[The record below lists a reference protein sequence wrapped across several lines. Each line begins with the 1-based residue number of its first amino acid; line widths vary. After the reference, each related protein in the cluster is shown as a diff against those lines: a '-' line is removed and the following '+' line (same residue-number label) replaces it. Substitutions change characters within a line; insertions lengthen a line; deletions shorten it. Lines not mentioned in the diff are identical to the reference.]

1 MTFNLKL
8 SLNLLAAGFSL
19 TYLAAPAQ
27 AACVSGDCSA
37 LGYNKSESACS
48 GDIIR
53 CPFDTSKVFCKE
65 NKIEIGDILYSD
77 MTTSNS
83 VISGKTPIGVVFDG
97 ERRRALAL
105 NEFVKIKWSTENF
118 DIPTLTNYPYYTS
131 KDKAYMN
138 DYDGKSNTKKIID
151 YCRANSKSCPAAE
164 KAYSYSTTGTKAG
177 DWYLPASAEIIAIA
191 NVSGRLNDTLKKI
204 KGSEVFGISN
214 GGSSGSITR
223 YFTYWASTE
232 SEESFAFHTGIND
245 KDYDIESKTSDSQTI
260 GGFSNKA
267 RPVIAF

>member
-1 MTFNLKL
+1 MTFNYKL

-19 TYLAAPAQ
+19 TYFTAFAQ
-27 AACVSGDCSA
+27 AACVSNDCSA

-65 NKIEIGDILYSD
+65 NKIDVGDILYSD
-77 MTTSNS
+77 MTTSSS
-83 VISGKTPIGVVFDG
+83 VIPGKTPIGVVFDG
-97 ERRRALAL
+97 TRRRAIAL
-105 NEFVKIKWSTENF
+105 KEFVKIKWSTENF

-131 KDKAYMN
+131 QDKAYMN

-164 KAYSYSTTGTKAG
+164 KAYSYVTNGTYPG
-177 DWYLPASAEIIAIA
+177 QWYLPAAAEIIAIA
-191 NVSGRLNDTLKKI
+191 NVSGRLNDTLTKI
-204 KGSEVFGISN
+204 GGSEVFGISSN
-214 GGSSGSITR
+214 GSITR

-245 KDYDIESKTSDSQTI
+245 KGYDIEYKTSDSQTI